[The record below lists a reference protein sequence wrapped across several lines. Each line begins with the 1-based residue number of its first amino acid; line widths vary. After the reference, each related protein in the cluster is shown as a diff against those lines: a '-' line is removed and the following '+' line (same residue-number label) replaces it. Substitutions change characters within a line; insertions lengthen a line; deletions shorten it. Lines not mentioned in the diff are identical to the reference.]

1 MSEKPIYVT
10 RPALP
15 PLQDLLPQLEA
26 IWQSAQVTNGGEQLR
41 GFETELGGF
50 LGAPHITPC
59 CNGTIALM
67 CALRACRL
75 PPGAEVITTPYSF
88 VATTSA
94 ILWAGLTPVFV
105 DTGRNDFNLDP
116 SSIAAAIG
124 PKTAAIIP
132 VHCYGRPCDIDAIDA
147 IAERHNLKVIYDA
160 AHAFGADRAQGG
172 LLNAGDFSVISFHGT
187 KVFNTFEGGCVI
199 SRSAESKLAV
209 DRLINF
215 GFVDETTIE
224 GVGINGKMSEF
235 NAALGRAQ
243 LPLLPGQ
250 IERCREIHSRYHEQL
265 TGVAGLTLPSDTGYE
280 SNYSYFPLRV
290 DERFPG
296 GRDGLYH
303 SLREQQIFTRRYFY
317 PLIPEFPD
325 YAPYLRDTALPN
337 AMRLSREVLCLP
349 IYANLDD
356 KDLQRVCDAI
366 RQQTL
371 SGG

>member
-1 MSEKPIYVT
+1 MSNNPIYVT
-10 RPALP
+10 RPTLP

-26 IWQSAQVTNGGEQLR
+26 IWQSAQVTNGGEQLQA
-41 GFETELGGF
+41 FETGLSRF
-50 LGAPHITPC
+50 LHSPYITPC

-67 CALRACRL
+67 CALRACNL
-75 PPGAEVITTPYSF
+75 PPGAEVITSPYSF

-105 DTGRNDFNLDP
+105 DTGRDDFNLDP
-116 SSIAAAIG
+116 QNIEAAIG

-132 VHCYGRPCDIDAIDA
+132 VHCYGRPCDVNAIDA
-147 IAERHNLKVIYDA
+147 IARHHELNVIYDA
-160 AHAFGADRAQGG
+160 AHAFGADLSDGG

-199 SRSAESKLAV
+199 SHSATAKLTV

-224 GVGINGKMSEF
+224 GVGINGKMNEF

-243 LPLLPGQ
+243 LPLISRQ
-250 IERCREIHSRYHEQL
+250 IQQCQKIHREYHNQL
-265 TGVAGLTLPSDTGYE
+265 SNVPGLTLPSDEEYN
-280 SNYSYFPLRV
+280 SNYSYFPIRV
-290 DERFPG
+290 NEHFPG

-303 SLREQQIFTRRYFY
+303 ALKEQQIFTRRYFY

-325 YAPYLRDTALPN
+325 YAPYLGHARLPN
-337 AMRLSREVLCLP
+337 ATRLSREVLCLP
-349 IYANLDD
+349 IYASLDD
-356 KDLQRVCDAI
+356 SDLQRICTAI
-366 RQQTL
+366 RQQTHR
-371 SGG
+371 SG